1 MGYHLPHGNQS
12 ESECLFGG
20 KIGKIGKLPGYLAGI
35 PGKTRVYP
43 GNTRTFAR
51 FRPRDHTD
59 SRYTNQSPAY
69 HFRIPL
75 YHTTPTLIKISPN
88 TGLIPVKFEHCG
100 LNPSQA
106 KACGSIELVDILRID
121 CSSRIAACRV
131 RGAERLQLIAGIKK
145 AGLVGGTH
153 RFLAFRRPLL
163 GHTHR
168 FLATGTTVKRRLR
181 GRYRVPGRR
190 EGLGK
195 GLRGGTRGYMRLD
208 RVSKQVG
215 GQEGHN
221 CGQASPQA
229 VPQTRC

>member
-88 TGLIPVKFEHCG
+88 TGLIPVKFEHCRSRCLTAG
-100 LNPSQA
+100 VAPREDLAHDLVEFTNVP
-106 KACGSIELVDILRID
+106 KARID
-121 CSSRIAACRV
+121 
-131 RGAERLQLIAGIKK
+131 
-145 AGLVGGTH
+145 H
-153 RFLAFRRPLL
+153 RQKPLAVL
-163 GHTHR
+163 G
-168 FLATGTTVKRRLR
+168 
-181 GRYRVPGRR
+181 
-190 EGLGK
+190 
-195 GLRGGTRGYMRLD
+195 
-208 RVSKQVG
+208 
-215 GQEGHN
+215 
-221 CGQASPQA
+221 
-229 VPQTRC
+229 